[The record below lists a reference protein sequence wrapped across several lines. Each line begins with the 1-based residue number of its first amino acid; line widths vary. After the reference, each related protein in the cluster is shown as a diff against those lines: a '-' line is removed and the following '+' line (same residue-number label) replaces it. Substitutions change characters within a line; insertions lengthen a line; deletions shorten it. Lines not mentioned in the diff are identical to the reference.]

1 MSLHLKKNRASIPEN
16 SVTRKILDSLAEP
29 EEEHSTEGG
38 NQELW
43 LVSYADLMT
52 LLFGFFVMLYSDSS
66 GLDRI
71 KEALNESTPSIP
83 ASTPAPA
90 PQVTPEPA
98 QTPSARELALEQKV
112 QLLEKQIA
120 REGRLLS
127 RTPCRLCTLFAP
139 VPSPLQSVL
148 GGTDSDVMILHLTR
162 GGPADLAGLRSGDVI
177 ESIDGQDPKDPDLF
191 RKFPIGKEIL
201 IRYRRL
207 GVRNEARVVLDQT
220 SEEARKLA
228 ESEPASPPVQL
239 ASGLKVA
246 RIGLRERI
254 IRYIPSDIEG
264 LLVLESCL
272 GCTDPMKDE
281 VIVSANGRPVETPD
295 QLTNPGETPLFLEI
309 WNPNSRSYR
318 LIRAPR

>member
-29 EEEHSTEGG
+29 EEEHSAESG

-71 KEALNESTPSIP
+71 KEALNEATPSVP
-83 ASTPAPA
+83 ASESAPA
-90 PQVTPEPA
+90 PQATPVPV

-120 REGRLLS
+120 REGRLLN

-139 VPSPLQSVL
+139 VPSSLQSVL
-148 GGTDSDVMILHLTR
+148 GGTDSEVMILHLTR
-162 GGPADLAGLRSGDVI
+162 GGPADLGGLRTGDVI

-191 RKFPIGKEIL
+191 SKFPIGKEIL

-239 ASGLKVA
+239 AGGLKVV

-264 LLVLESCL
+264 LLVLESCP
-272 GCTDPMKDE
+272 GCADPMKGE
-281 VIVSANGRPVETPD
+281 VIVSANGKPVETPE
-295 QLTNPGETPLFLEI
+295 QLSIPGEAPLFLEI

-318 LIRAPR
+318 LIRPPR